1 MNSQNTPIHIR
12 LWHHDFWRMAIAN
25 LLLTMAVYMLV
36 PTMPLWLMSQGFSC
50 TETGIAMGAFG
61 VGLFVLGGFVSFLVQ
76 HYRRN
81 MVCIWSAACMALL
94 LGLSYY
100 FETRISQLPFYVVVL
115 QRFLFGVVFG
125 LAQMVLASTLIIDT
139 CESYQRTEANHS
151 ASWFGRF
158 ALSLGPIAGILTAQ
172 LAGFGMVLL
181 TAACLSAIAVIL
193 ISLVHFPFR
202 APQDDVPSFSL
213 DRFFLPHGFPLF
225 VNLQL
230 IMLAVGLLFSLSLT
244 IHFYGMM
251 MAGFLSALLAQ
262 RFIFRDA
269 EVKSEVVSG
278 LILMGAALL
287 MMLTRTQQIV
297 AYAAPLFVGVRFGYH
312 RSQVPLVLHQT
323 ESSLSAWY
331 ITKYFH
337 ARVGE
342 WYSLG
347 IGYRYSIFP
356 YRGVVRTHSSHYTC
370 RIGSCDVQFYA
381 RLVCKEQK
389 QITWNLCK
397 WYSFSSICCCC
408 RPCLRDGT

>member
-1 MNSQNTPIHIR
+1 MNSQNTPVHIR
-12 LWHHDFWRMAIAN
+12 LWHHDFWRMSIAN
-25 LLLTMAVYMLV
+25 LLLTMTVYMLV
-36 PTMPLWLMSQGFSC
+36 PTMPLWLISQGFSW

-61 VGLFVLGGFVSFLVQ
+61 VGLYVLGGFVSFLVQ

-81 MVCIWSAACMALL
+81 MVCIWSATCMAML

-181 TAACLSAIAVIL
+181 VAACLSAIAVIL

-230 IMLAVGLLFSLSLT
+230 IMLALGLLFSLSLT

-269 EVKSEVVSG
+269 ELKSEVVSG
-278 LILMGAALL
+278 LILLEAALL

-297 AYAAPLFVGVRFGYH
+297 AYAAPLFVGFAFGIIGARFLLFFIKLSRHCQRGT
-312 RSQVPLVLHQT
+312 SQSTFMLGW
-323 ESSLSAWY
+323 ESGIAW
-331 ITKYFH
+331 
-337 ARVGE
+337 G
-342 WYSLG
+342 LG
-347 IGYRYSIFP
+347 IGLALFHAEKSYVLLVAN
-356 YRGVVRTHSSHYTC
+356 GLVVLALVMYNFTHDWFV
-370 RIGSCDVQFYA
+370 RNKN
-381 RLVCKEQK
+381 R
-389 QITWNLCK
+389 
-397 WYSFSSICCCC
+397 
-408 RPCLRDGT
+408 